1 MYALTCGGTE
11 LKTDPGGLEVE
22 RSLGVRNVAG
32 SIPCRD
38 IPKVVKIWYK
48 QLHCLRSALKGESFE
63 IWLIM

>member
-32 SIPCRD
+32 SISCRD

-48 QLHCLRSALKGESFE
+48 QLHAYARH
-63 IWLIM
+63 